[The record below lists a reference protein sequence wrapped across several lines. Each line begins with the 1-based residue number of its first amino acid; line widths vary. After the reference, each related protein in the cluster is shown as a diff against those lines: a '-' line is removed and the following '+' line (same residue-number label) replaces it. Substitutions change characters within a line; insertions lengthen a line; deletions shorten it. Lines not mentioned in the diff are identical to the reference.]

1 MQRQFHQAELSRR
14 GYLPAEIAMNANT
27 ATAHR
32 RLITA
37 ATMTIIGATFAC

>member
-1 MQRQFHQAELSRR
+1 MQRQFHQPELPRR

-37 ATMTIIGATFAC
+37 ATMAIIGATFAC